1 MANKEYIE
9 QELMEEDEYEGGEVK
24 KFLYVNRRQPH
35 GTVYALES
43 LETVLIG
50 AAFDQ
55 DVSVLFI
62 DDGVFQLKKEQAP
75 EGIEVKNFS
84 KTFRA
89 LEMYDVEKL
98 FVEKES
104 LEERGLKED
113 DLLVD
118 VEVIPAASVKELVD
132 QHDVILSF

>member
-1 MANKEYIE
+1 M
-9 QELMEEDEYEGGEVK
+9 EDEEYAGGEVK

-55 DVSVLFI
+55 DVSVLFV
-62 DDGVFQLKKEQAP
+62 DDGVYQLKKEQNP
-75 EGIEVKNFS
+75 DTIDVKNFS

-98 FVEKES
+98 FVETES
-104 LEERGLKED
+104 LEERGLGVD

-118 VEVIPAASVKELVD
+118 VELIPASKVKELID

>member
-1 MANKEYIE
+1 ME
-9 QELMEEDEYEGGEVK
+9 QQNESGTVK

-35 GTVYALES
+35 GTAYPFES

-62 DDGVFQLKKEQAP
+62 DDGVYQLKKEQAP
-75 EGIEVKNFS
+75 EGIEIKNFS
-84 KTFRA
+84 KAFPA

-98 FVEKES
+98 FVEQES
-104 LEERGLKED
+104 LEERGISID
-113 DLLVD
+113 DLLVNVELISCKD
-118 VEVIPAASVKELVD
+118 VSALIG
-132 QHDVILSF
+132 QHDVVLSF

>member
-1 MANKEYIE
+1 
-9 QELMEEDEYEGGEVK
+9 MEEEYSGGVVK
-24 KFLYVNRRQPH
+24 KFLYVNRRAPH
-35 GTVYALES
+35 GSIYALES

-55 DVSVLFI
+55 DVSMLFI
-62 DDGVFQLKKEQAP
+62 DDGVYQLKKDQQPDGLEF
-75 EGIEVKNFS
+75 KNFS
-84 KTFRA
+84 KTYRA

-104 LEERGLKED
+104 LQERGLSVD

-118 VEVIPAASVKELVD
+118 IEVVDRAAVNELVSS
-132 QHDVILSF
+132 QDVVMSF

>member
-1 MANKEYIE
+1 
-9 QELMEEDEYEGGEVK
+9 MEEEYEGGVVK

-35 GTVYALES
+35 GTAYALES

-55 DVSVLFI
+55 DVSMLFV
-62 DDGVFQLKKEQAP
+62 DDGVYQLKKDQDP
-75 EGIEVKNFS
+75 KGIEFKNFS
-84 KTFRA
+84 KTYRA

-98 FVEKES
+98 FVERES
-104 LEERGLKED
+104 LEARGIGAQ

-118 VEVIPAASVKELVD
+118 VEVIASADIKALVD

>member
-1 MANKEYIE
+1 
-9 QELMEEDEYEGGEVK
+9 MEDDEYTGGVVK
-24 KFLYVNRRQPH
+24 KFLYVNRRIPH
-35 GTVYALES
+35 GTVYAQES

-55 DVSVLFI
+55 DVSMLFI
-62 DDGVFQLKKEQAP
+62 DDGVYQLKKEQDPAAL
-75 EGIEVKNFS
+75 GAKNFS
-84 KTFRA
+84 KTYKA

-104 LEERGLKED
+104 LDERGLVEN

-118 VEVIPAASVKELVD
+118 VEVIARDAVKPLVD
-132 QHDVILSF
+132 QHDVVLSF

>member
-1 MANKEYIE
+1 
-9 QELMEEDEYEGGEVK
+9 MEEEYQGGVVK

-55 DVSVLFI
+55 DVSMLFI
-62 DDGVFQLKKEQAP
+62 DDGVYQLKKEQDP
-75 EGIEVKNFS
+75 EGIEFKNFS
-84 KTFRA
+84 KTYRA

-98 FVEKES
+98 FVERES
-104 LEERGLKED
+104 LEERGLVVD

-118 VEVIPAASVKELVD
+118 VEVIASSDVKGLVD
-132 QHDVILSF
+132 QHDVVLSF

>member
-1 MANKEYIE
+1 
-9 QELMEEDEYEGGEVK
+9 MEEEYEGGEVK
-24 KFLYVNRRQPH
+24 KFLYVNRRLPH
-35 GTVYALES
+35 GTAYAIES

-62 DDGVFQLKKEQAP
+62 DDGVYQIKKDQSP
-75 EGIEVKNFS
+75 ESLEMKNFS

-98 FVEKES
+98 YVEQES
-104 LEERGLKED
+104 LDARGLKAD

-118 VEVIPAASVKELVD
+118 VEVLPGSEIKSLID
-132 QHDVILSF
+132 QQDVILSF

>member
-1 MANKEYIE
+1 
-9 QELMEEDEYEGGEVK
+9 MEDDEYEGGVVK

-75 EGIEVKNFS
+75 EAIDVKNFS

-104 LEERGLKED
+104 LEERGLTAD
-113 DLLVD
+113 DLLVE
-118 VEVIPAASVKELVD
+118 VELISGSEVKALVD
-132 QHDVILSF
+132 QQDVVLSF

>member
-1 MANKEYIE
+1 M
-9 QELMEEDEYEGGEVK
+9 EDEYQGGVVK

-35 GTVYALES
+35 GTAYALES

-55 DVSVLFI
+55 DVSMLFV
-62 DDGVFQLKKEQAP
+62 DDGVYQLKKGQSP
-75 EGIEVKNFS
+75 EGIEFKNFS
-84 KTFRA
+84 KTYRA

-98 FVEKES
+98 FVERES
-104 LEERGLKED
+104 LEERGLQAQ

-118 VEVIPAASVKELVD
+118 VEVIPSAEVKALVD
-132 QHDVILSF
+132 AQDVVLSF

>member
-1 MANKEYIE
+1 
-9 QELMEEDEYEGGEVK
+9 MEEEYEGGVVK
-24 KFLYVNRRQPH
+24 KFLYVNRRAPH

-62 DDGVFQLKKEQAP
+62 DDGVYQLKKEQQP
-75 EGIEVKNFS
+75 EGVEMKNFS

-98 FVEKES
+98 FVETES
-104 LEERGLKED
+104 LAERGLVQD

-118 VEVIPAASVKELVD
+118 VELVSRESVHELID
-132 QHDVILSF
+132 QQDVILSF

>member
-1 MANKEYIE
+1 M
-9 QELMEEDEYEGGEVK
+9 EDEEYQGGEVK
-24 KFLYVNRRQPH
+24 KFLYVNRRLPH

-55 DVSVLFI
+55 DVSMLFI
-62 DDGVFQLKKEQAP
+62 DDGVYQLKKEQAP
-75 EGIEVKNFS
+75 EGIDFKNFS
-84 KTFRA
+84 KTYRA

-98 FVEKES
+98 FVERES
-104 LEERGLKED
+104 LEERGLGVD

-118 VEVIPAASVKELVD
+118 VEVIAAADVKALVN
-132 QHDVILSF
+132 QNDVILSF

>member
-1 MANKEYIE
+1 M
-9 QELMEEDEYEGGEVK
+9 EDEYEGGVVK

-35 GTVYALES
+35 GSIYALES

-55 DVSVLFI
+55 DVSMLFI
-62 DDGVFQLKKEQAP
+62 DDGVYQLKKEQAP
-75 EGIEVKNFS
+75 EGIDFKNFS
-84 KTFRA
+84 KTYRA

-104 LEERGLKED
+104 LSARGLSEE

-118 VEVIPAASVKELVD
+118 VEVIDSAQVKNLVD
-132 QHDVILSF
+132 EQDVILSF

>member
-1 MANKEYIE
+1 M
-9 QELMEEDEYEGGEVK
+9 EDEEYQGGEIK
-24 KFLYVNRRQPH
+24 KFLYVNRRLPH
-35 GTVYALES
+35 GTIYALES

-55 DVSVLFI
+55 DVSMLFI

-75 EGIEVKNFS
+75 ERIEFKNFS

-104 LEERGLKED
+104 LEERGLVAD

-118 VEVIPAASVKELVD
+118 VEVIPGSDVKALID

>member
-1 MANKEYIE
+1 M
-9 QELMEEDEYEGGEVK
+9 EDEEYTGGVIK
-24 KFLYVNRRQPH
+24 KFLYINRRLPH

-55 DVSVLFI
+55 DVSMLFI
-62 DDGVFQLKKEQAP
+62 DDGVYQLKKEQNP
-75 EGIEVKNFS
+75 EDLEFKNFS
-84 KTFRA
+84 KTYRA

-98 FVEKES
+98 FVERES
-104 LEERGLKED
+104 LEERGLVAD

-118 VEVIPAASVKELVD
+118 VEVIPGSDVKALVD

>member
-1 MANKEYIE
+1 
-9 QELMEEDEYEGGEVK
+9 MEEEYNGGIEK
-24 KFLYVNRRQPH
+24 KFLYVNRRVPH

-55 DVSVLFI
+55 DVSMLFI
-62 DDGVFQLKKEQAP
+62 DDGVYQLKKDQSP
-75 EGIEVKNFS
+75 EGIEFKNFA
-84 KTFRA
+84 KAFRA

-98 FVEKES
+98 FVEQES
-104 LEERGLKED
+104 LAERGLTKS

-118 VEVIPAASVKELVD
+118 VEVISREQTKTLIDE
-132 QHDVILSF
+132 QDVVLSF

>member
-1 MANKEYIE
+1 
-9 QELMEEDEYEGGEVK
+9 MEENEYEGGVVK

-75 EGIEVKNFS
+75 ESIDVKNFS
-84 KTFRA
+84 KTYRA

-104 LEERGLKED
+104 LEERGLTEN

-118 VEVIPAASVKELVD
+118 VEVIPGASVKELVD

>member
-1 MANKEYIE
+1 
-9 QELMEEDEYEGGEVK
+9 MEEDEYEGGVVK
-24 KFLYVNRRQPH
+24 QFLYVNRRQPH
-35 GTVYALES
+35 GTAYALES

-55 DVSVLFI
+55 NVSVLFI
-62 DDGVFQLKKEQAP
+62 DDGVYQLKKEQKP
-75 EGIEVKNFS
+75 ETLGMKNFS

-98 FVEKES
+98 FVEQES
-104 LEERGLKED
+104 LDERGLKAD

-118 VEVIPAASVKELVD
+118 VEIIPGEQVSTLINK
-132 QHDVILSF
+132 HDVILSF

>member
-1 MANKEYIE
+1 
-9 QELMEEDEYEGGEVK
+9 MEDDEYTGGIVK
-24 KFLYVNRRQPH
+24 KFLYVNRRIPH
-35 GTVYALES
+35 GTVYAQES

-55 DVSVLFI
+55 DVSMLFI
-62 DDGVFQLKKEQAP
+62 DDGVYQLKKEQDPAAL
-75 EGIEVKNFS
+75 GVKNFS
-84 KTFRA
+84 KTYRA

-104 LEERGLKED
+104 LDERGLVED

-118 VEVIPAASVKELVD
+118 VEVIARDAVKPLVD
-132 QHDVILSF
+132 QHDVVLSF